1 MEQGWELAEA
11 PEGDNGGELDRV
23 FHVIENHHRS
33 LLPFGLGY
41 SMVNRVK

>member
-1 MEQGWELAEA
+1 MEQGWELVEA
-11 PEGDNGGELDRV
+11 PEGDNDGELDHV

-33 LLPFGLGY
+33 LLSFGLRY